1 MQKIDSPTSRGRLA
15 PRREPYWC
23 VLGRGQA
30 VGYRAIE
37 KATTS
42 PKKPA
47 RGTWIARHR
56 NEEGRQQYESLGELA
71 DYVPGERFEVA
82 CSKARIWFD
91 KCRGGMTEVVTVSMA
106 CGEYLKDL
114 QLRKGPSAKETA
126 KVRIT
131 AHIEKQLGNKRV
143 DRLTLAGLKRWRDGL
158 VITSDDLE
166 MKRASMSSANRTA
179 GVLKAA
185 LNHSARLHKIV
196 DRTAWQDLKPFHS
209 VDGVRDIYLTQEQ
222 VARLLETTTGS
233 LNALIKAGLL
243 SGARLSELT
252 DATVADVDAGQGT
265 LQVSGKTGKRTMVL
279 SVNGK
284 EFFTQHCKNK
294 LPKAWLL
301 PRDDGSQWD
310 RRYLAMKFRKAVQSA
325 KLPAGTT
332 FYCLRHWYISKALS
346 AGMDIELL
354 ARNVGN
360 SAAIIRKHYHKFLQD
375 DMRKQVNKL
384 VITI

>member
-106 CGEYLKDL
+106 CGEYLEDL
-114 QLRKGPSAKETA
+114 QLRKGPSAEETA

-131 AHIEKQLGNKRV
+131 AHIEKQLGNKRI
-143 DRLTLAGLKRWRDGL
+143 DKLTLAGLKRWRDGL

-196 DRTAWQDLKPFHS
+196 DRTAWQDLKAFAD
-209 VDGVRDIYLTQEQ
+209 VQGVRDIYLTQEQ
-222 VARLLETTTGS
+222 INNLIQATTGS
-233 LNALIKAGLL
+233 LNALIRAGLL
-243 SGARLSELT
+243 TGARLSELT
-252 DATVADVDAGQGT
+252 GATVADFDPDQET
-265 LQVSGKTGKRTMVL
+265 LAVSGKTGKRVVVL
-279 SVNGK
+279 SKKGK
-284 EFFTQHCKNK
+284 AFFAEQSKDK

-310 RRYLAMKFRKAVQSA
+310 RQRLAKKFREAAQTA
-325 KLPAGTT
+325 KLPAGSC
-332 FYCLRHWYISKALS
+332 FYSLRHWFISQSLQ
-346 AGMDIELL
+346 AGVDIEML
-354 ARNVGN
+354 AKNVGN
-360 SAAIIRKHYHKFLQD
+360 SAVIIRRHYHKFLQD